1 MERASLQNVEKIKFV
16 CGLSK
21 CIEGILS
28 KQERNLW
35 RFCKEKGETLWD
47 PQKGGSYSV
56 FNTQPVSY
64 EIISYCVGNVQYL
77 PALCYKYRCGTDRW
91 RDLVAEESQKRVY
104 TSQTIEYQP
113 HGAGRTLS
121 PWSPEQNKMLDSWNT
136 LNTPKDYF
144 FIFFK

>member
-1 MERASLQNVEKIKFV
+1 ML
-16 CGLSK
+16 
-21 CIEGILS
+21 
-28 KQERNLW
+28 
-35 RFCKEKGETLWD
+35 
-47 PQKGGSYSV
+47 
-56 FNTQPVSY
+56 NTQPVSN

-113 HGAGRTLS
+113 HGAGRALS

-144 FIFFK
+144 SYFSNDGLDGADLWDDDDFEGDFRDDNDLEDWTRVPDKNR